1 MKLGEKALYEI
12 LVIDILVTVQVYLK
26 YSETLYTNSD
36 WKSLISP

>member
-26 YSETLYTNSD
+26 YSENFYTNFVGNSF
-36 WKSLISP
+36 ISP